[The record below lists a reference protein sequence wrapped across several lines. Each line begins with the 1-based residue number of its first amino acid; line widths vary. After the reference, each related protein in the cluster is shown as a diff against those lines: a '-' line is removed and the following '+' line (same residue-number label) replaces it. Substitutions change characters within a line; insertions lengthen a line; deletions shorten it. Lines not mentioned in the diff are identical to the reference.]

1 MKLDTLCEPVEL
13 IISDVDGVLTN
24 GSVIYDNQG
33 IEIKQ
38 FNIHDGQGVE
48 IWQRAG
54 YRFGILSGRTSQIV
68 KLRAAELSI
77 EIVKQGFPN
86 KLPVVKEIAA
96 ACNLQLAQ
104 IAYIG
109 DDLPDLPCIKSVGLG
124 VAVVDATPEVVAA
137 ASYVTRLGGGHG
149 AVRELIELV
158 LKAKHRWQDV
168 MSRFE

>member
-1 MKLDTLCEPVEL
+1 MKIEALCEPVEL
-13 IISDVDGVLTN
+13 IISDVDGVLTP

-33 IEIKQ
+33 IETKQ
-38 FNIHDGQGVE
+38 FNIRDGQGIE

-68 KLRAAELSI
+68 KLRAAELTI

-96 ACNLQLAQ
+96 SCNLQLSQ

-109 DDLPDLPCIKSVGLG
+109 DDLPDLPVIKAVGLG
-124 VAVVDATPEVVAA
+124 VAVADAAPEVAA
-137 ASYVTRLGGGHG
+137 AAKVVTELGGGCG
-149 AVRELIELV
+149 AVRELIERV